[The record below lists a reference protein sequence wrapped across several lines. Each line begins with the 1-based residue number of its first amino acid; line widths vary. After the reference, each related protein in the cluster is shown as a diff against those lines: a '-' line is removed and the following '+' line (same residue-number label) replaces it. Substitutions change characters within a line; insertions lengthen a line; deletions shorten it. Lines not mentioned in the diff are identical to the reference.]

1 MKGKNNQHPE
11 KNTEHSP
18 DSLPAAAPGITP
30 DDPRDKKTSIAA
42 VLLAL
47 VILGGALLLG
57 AYLLN
62 IIPSAPAPEA
72 GSGNITVF
80 YFYGTECPHCH
91 NVTPYVE
98 SLRDKYPDVS
108 FRILEIWHNDT
119 NGAFHKLLNHKL
131 GLETVGV
138 PQVIIGNVSLLGEDK
153 IHAGLEK
160 TILAQKGNLTGS
172 SQVGAVPLFGF
183 SAGTD
188 STIHATYFYGNGCSH
203 CEAVKPLIADLQAR
217 YPELRI
223 EMLEINDNKTNRQTF
238 LAMPIPQ
245 GSGTERSIPAIF
257 IGGNALIGE
266 TEVKDH
272 FEEKILAEKAR
283 IASGTTVPLSTSG
296 VPAAGNITVTAVYFY
311 SDSCSHCEKVK
322 PVIANISARYPDLN
336 LSQLEVNHN
345 ADNRQL
351 FNDISSRYGIANPG
365 VPTVFIGNGVLIG
378 ESEIANRFEPAI
390 LAERQRIASGIPTN
404 QINLTPANPGIPPAT
419 PALSLYM
426 VVFAALVDSMNPCG
440 LSVLVFLLISMAAAG
455 DRKRIL
461 LVGGVYIAAMFLF
474 HLFVGI
480 GLFSAF
486 ALSGLSKPFSIIGG
500 IIALVLGII
509 TLADVLRNRETYF
522 LSIPESGKGLLGTYI
537 RKATMP
543 AAFILGILAGILGFS
558 CTGGIYISILGLMGR
573 DMTVM
578 TGLPWLVLYN
588 IVFVLPL
595 VLVTL
600 FAAYGIS
607 PERAERWR
615 TENKRTVRVVIG
627 IILVALGLLILS
639 GWMG

>member
-1 MKGKNNQHPE
+1 MKRNNDHPE
-11 KNTEHSP
+11 KNRGNSP
-18 DSLPAAAPGITP
+18 DLRQDATPGILP
-30 DDPRDKKTSIAA
+30 DNPRDKKTGIAT
-42 VLLAL
+42 VLLAV

-62 IIPSAPAPEA
+62 IIPSAPVPETQ
-72 GSGNITVF
+72 SGNITVYF
-80 YFYGTECPHCH
+80 FYGTECPHCH

-108 FRILEIWHNDT
+108 FRFLEIWHDET
-119 NGAFHKLLNHKL
+119 NNSFHRLLNHKL
-131 GLETVGV
+131 GLEASGV
-138 PQVIIGNVSLLGEDK
+138 PQVIVGNVSLLGEDK
-153 IHAGLEK
+153 INSGLEK
-160 TILAQKGNLTGS
+160 AILAQKGNLTGS
-172 SQVGAVPLFGF
+172 SQVGAVPVYG
-183 SAGTD
+183 STAGTD
-188 STIHATYFYGNGCSH
+188 TTIHATYFYGNGCSH
-203 CEAVKPLIADLQAR
+203 CEAIKPLLADLEAR

-223 EMLEINDNKTNRQTF
+223 DMLEINDNKTNRDTF

-257 IGGNALIGE
+257 IGGEALIGE

-272 FEEKILAEKAR
+272 FEEKILAGKAR
-283 IASGTTVPLSTSG
+283 IASGTPAPLSSSV
-296 VPAAGNITVTAVYFY
+296 VPAAGNQSIPAVYFY

-322 PVIANISARYPDLN
+322 PVIANISARYPDLR
-336 LSQLEVNHN
+336 LSQLEINHN

-378 ESEIANRFEPAI
+378 ESEITNRFEPAI
-390 LAERQRIASGIPTN
+390 LAERQRIASGIPAN
-404 QINLTPANPGIPPAT
+404 PLNLTPANPGSQPAV

-426 VVFAALVDSMNPCG
+426 VIFAALVDSMNPCG

-500 IIALVLGII
+500 VIALVLGLI
-509 TLADVLRNRETYF
+509 TLSDVLRNKETYL
-522 LSIPESGKGLLGTYI
+522 LSIPDSGKGLLGTYI

-573 DMTVM
+573 
-578 TGLPWLVLYN
+578 
-588 IVFVLPL
+588 
-595 VLVTL
+595 
-600 FAAYGIS
+600 
-607 PERAERWR
+607 
-615 TENKRTVRVVIG
+615 
-627 IILVALGLLILS
+627 
-639 GWMG
+639 

>member
-1 MKGKNNQHPE
+1 MKGKNDQHPE
-11 KNTEHSP
+11 KNTENSP
-18 DSLPAAAPGITP
+18 DRQQAATPGIAT
-30 DDPRDKKTSIAA
+30 
-42 VLLAL
+42 VLLAV
-47 VILGGALLLG
+47 VIIGGALLLG
-57 AYLLN
+57 AYLLH
-62 IIPSAPAPEA
+62 IFPSDPAPEA
-72 GSGNITVF
+72 PSGNLTVY
-80 YFYGTECPHCH
+80 YFYGSECPHCH

-98 SLRDKYPDVS
+98 SLREKYPDVS
-108 FRILEIWHNDT
+108 FRLLEIWHDET
-119 NGAFHKLLNHKL
+119 NNSFQRLLNHKL
-131 GLETVGV
+131 GLEASGV
-138 PQVIIGNVSLLGEDK
+138 PQIIVGNVSLLGDDK
-153 IHAGLEK
+153 IQTGLEK
-160 TILAQKGNLTGS
+160 AILAQKGNLTGS
-172 SQVGAVPLFGF
+172 GQLGGVPVYG
-183 SAGTD
+183 STPGTN
-188 STIHATYFYGNGCSH
+188 TTVTATYFYGNGCSH
-203 CEAVKPLIADLQAR
+203 CEAIKPLLADLGAR
-217 YPELRI
+217 YPDLRI
-223 EMLEINDNKTNRQTF
+223 EMLEINDNPENRQKF
-238 LAMPIPQ
+238 LAIPLPEGQ
-245 GSGTERSIPAIF
+245 GTERRIPAIF
-257 IGGNALIGE
+257 IGSHAMIGE
-266 TEVKDH
+266 EEVRAH
-272 FEEKILAEKAR
+272 FEEYILAEQAR
-283 IASGTTVPLSTSG
+283 IGSGTPANPNQTS
-296 VPAAGNITVTAVYFY
+296 PAPGLPVVALYFY

-322 PVIANISARYPDLN
+322 PIIANISARYPEFN
-336 LSQLEVNHN
+336 LTPLEINHN
-345 ADNRQL
+345 AANREL
-351 FNDISSRYGIANPG
+351 FNDISSRYGIPNPG
-365 VPTVFIGNGVLIG
+365 VPTIFIGNSVLIG
-378 ESEIANRFEPAI
+378 EADVTNRLEPEI
-390 LAERQRIASGIPTN
+390 LAERQRIASGIPSKLG
-404 QINLTPANPGIPPAT
+404 NLTPVLPGSQPTT

-509 TLADVLRNRETYF
+509 TLADVFRNRETYF

-537 RKATMP
+537 RKATLP

-595 VLVTL
+595 VLVTV

-639 GWMG
+639 GWFG

>member
-1 MKGKNNQHPE
+1 M
-11 KNTEHSP
+11 
-18 DSLPAAAPGITP
+18 
-30 DDPRDKKTSIAA
+30 
-42 VLLAL
+42 
-47 VILGGALLLG
+47 
-57 AYLLN
+57 
-62 IIPSAPAPEA
+62 
-72 GSGNITVF
+72 
-80 YFYGTECPHCH
+80 
-91 NVTPYVE
+91 
-98 SLRDKYPDVS
+98 
-108 FRILEIWHNDT
+108 
-119 NGAFHKLLNHKL
+119 
-131 GLETVGV
+131 
-138 PQVIIGNVSLLGEDK
+138 
-153 IHAGLEK
+153 
-160 TILAQKGNLTGS
+160 
-172 SQVGAVPLFGF
+172 
-183 SAGTD
+183 
-188 STIHATYFYGNGCSH
+188 
-203 CEAVKPLIADLQAR
+203 
-217 YPELRI
+217 
-223 EMLEINDNKTNRQTF
+223 TNR
-238 LAMPIPQ
+238 
-245 GSGTERSIPAIF
+245 
-257 IGGNALIGE
+257 
-266 TEVKDH
+266 
-272 FEEKILAEKAR
+272 
-283 IASGTTVPLSTSG
+283 
-296 VPAAGNITVTAVYFY
+296 
-311 SDSCSHCEKVK
+311 
-322 PVIANISARYPDLN
+322 
-336 LSQLEVNHN
+336 LE
-345 ADNRQL
+345 
-351 FNDISSRYGIANPG
+351 P
-365 VPTVFIGNGVLIG
+365 
-378 ESEIANRFEPAI
+378 EI
-390 LAERQRIASGIPTN
+390 LAERQRIASGIPSKLG
-404 QINLTPANPGIPPAT
+404 NLTPVLPGIQPAT

-500 IIALVLGII
+500 IIALVLGIV
-509 TLADVLRNRETYF
+509 TLADVLRNRETYL

-615 TENKRTVRVVIG
+615 TENKRMVRVVIG

-639 GWMG
+639 GMDGIKKSFLRKIPFTRASPLPVFAHGNEDLKDLLDGYGVDAALDCLIEDRFQHFFCPVLIVDGYPFRNLDPGDLSASFCRSAMSRIILVSTFEISARTVSRDISCTFPRILINIPICPDTKTDNREPPYLVRYIVCSNGSHDAKKRIFLLPGWRYRYPLQSSFSGVSAGQIFLLPCSFLGSPSLPWVSVSSSTRWPTSMYAIHYGFWAEFRKDPIMLLVAVAMACAGRRCLCRTGSNDDLRYQRTGDQPGAERLDLRIRPDRQPPALHPVCRAAHLPAGLGIALRQHHHHHRHGRSPGERDDRRFQHAAGQRP

>member
-1 MKGKNNQHPE
+1 MKSEKDQQPE
-11 KNTEHSP
+11 KKVEKTP
-18 DSLPAAAPGITP
+18 DNLPAAMPYLTP
-30 DDPRDKKTSIAA
+30 NDPRDKKPGIGA
-42 VLLAL
+42 VLLVL
-47 VILGGALLLG
+47 LILGGALLLG
-57 AYLLN
+57 VYLLN
-62 IIPSAPAPEA
+62 IIPSAPVPETQ
-72 GSGNITVF
+72 SGNITVYF
-80 YFYGTECPHCH
+80 FYGTECPHCH

-108 FRILEIWHNDT
+108 FRFLEIWHDET
-119 NGAFHKLLNHKL
+119 NNSFHRLLNHKL
-131 GLETVGV
+131 GLEAAGV

-153 IHAGLEK
+153 IHTGLEK
-160 TILAQKGNLTGS
+160 AILARKGNLTGS
-172 SQVGAVPLFGF
+172 SQIGAVPVYG
-183 SAGTD
+183 SSGGTNA
-188 STIHATYFYGNGCSH
+188 TIHATYFYGNGCSH
-203 CEAVKPLIADLQAR
+203 CEAIKPLIADLQSR

-223 EMLEINDNKTNRQTF
+223 EMLEINDNKTNRDTF
-238 LAMPIPQ
+238 LAMPIPE

-272 FEEKILAEKAR
+272 FEEKILAGKDR
-283 IASGTTVPLSTSG
+283 IASGTPSPLATSG
-296 VPAAGNITVTAVYFY
+296 VPAAGNGSIPAVYFY

-322 PVIANISARYPDLN
+322 PVIANISARYPDLR
-336 LSQLEVNHN
+336 LSQLEINHN
-345 ADNRQL
+345 ADNRQI

-378 ESEIANRFEPAI
+378 ESEITSRFESAI
-390 LAERQRIASGIPTN
+390 LAERQRIASGIPAN
-404 QINLTPANPGIPPAT
+404 PVNLTPVIPGSQPVT
-419 PALSLYM
+419 PALSPLM

-461 LVGGVYIAAMFLF
+461 LIGGVYIAAMFLF

-509 TLADVLRNRETYF
+509 TLADVLRNRETYL

-573 DMTVM
+573 DMTIM

-615 TENKRTVRVVIG
+615 TGNKRTVRVIIG
-627 IILVALGLLILS
+627 IILVALGMLILS